1 MSAIHSP
8 YHVAQAALESIELQW
23 PYDALLGE
31 IGPASS
37 IFIWGQPGAGKTT
50 LAMDLLGMIAS
61 GAGPV
66 LFISKEE
73 GKGLSVQQKVQRLQL
88 YAPDVPNYY
97 IEDSWDPAHLQTR
110 VLVKGLRGVLLDT
123 VSSVDTWAARPSL
136 AFLKWAKAHDVVF
149 IYIAHAR
156 KSLETHIGPRALAL
170 EADVNIRCYLEKP
183 HYGRKI
189 AEVTKNPYAA
199 TPKRMDIRMNV
210 HER

>member
-8 YHVAQAALESIELQW
+8 YHVAHAALESIELQW

-37 IFIWGQPGAGKTT
+37 IFIWGQAAAGKTT

-73 GKGLSVQQKVQRLQL
+73 RIGLSVQQKRQRLQL

-97 IEDSWDPAHLQTR
+97 IEDSWDPAHRQSR
-110 VLVKGLRGVLLDT
+110 VLVEGLRGVLLDT
-123 VSSVDTWAARPSL
+123 VSSVDTWAARPTL
-136 AFLKWAKAHDVVF
+136 AFRKWAKAHDVVF
-149 IYIAHAR
+149 IFVAGAR
-156 KSLETHIGPRALAL
+156 KSLETHLGPRELAL
-170 EADVNIRCYLEKP
+170 RADVNIRCYREKP
-183 HYGRKI
+183 DLGRNI
-189 AEVTKNPYAA
+189 AEVITNPYAA
-199 TPKRMDIRMNV
+199 TPKWMDIRMNV
-210 HER
+210 DRR